1 MTHEIDVSPASA
13 PLIAAREWPTVLVIG
28 IITIAI
34 GAAVLVWPS
43 ETLTVL
49 SVLLGIQ
56 LLIFGL
62 FRLVSAFAS
71 HTTSPGLVGF
81 VGILG
86 MIGGVIVI
94 RNPFETVEVL
104 ATIVGAVWIVA
115 GAIEVIEAVANSTA
129 DRRGWLG
136 VSGLISIAAGVVVV
150 AWPAPTV
157 TVLAWITGLYLVI
170 FGLFIAAT
178 AFSMRGLAA
187 D

>member
-1 MTHEIDVSPASA
+1 MTNEIHVPPGSA

-43 ETLTVL
+43 ETLTVI

-62 FRLVSAFAS
+62 FRLVGAFAAD
-71 HTTSPGLVGF
+71 TAAPGLVGF

-86 MIGGVIVI
+86 MVGGVIVL

-104 ATIVGAVWIVA
+104 ATIVGVVWIVA
-115 GAIEVIEAVANSTA
+115 GAIEVIEALANGA
-129 DRRGWLG
+129 AERRGWLG
-136 VSGLISIAAGVVVV
+136 ISGMISIVAGLVVVV
-150 AWPAPTV
+150 WPAPTV
-157 TVLAWITGLYLVI
+157 TVLAWVTGLYLVI

-178 AFSMRGLAA
+178 AISMRGLTTR
-187 D
+187 